1 MANQRKSVLG
11 RGLSA
16 LIPKTAQKEVSIR
29 QGEVGEDRGGVGI
42 VASVEIERIRPNPFQ
57 PRMDFDPQSLD
68 ELSRSIVE
76 KGLIQPITVCR
87 ADDGYQLVSGERRL
101 RAAQRAGLS
110 YIPSYIIDVRTN
122 TELLELALVENIQ
135 REELNPIEIAHAY
148 QRLISE
154 VQLTQEEVAKKVG
167 KDRSTVANFLRLLKL
182 PEKIRDGLRSGKLT
196 MGHARALLSLEN
208 EREQLKLYAKIADG
222 GVTVRN
228 VERSARARKGKA
240 TRHPAHHGVSLHDAE
255 EKLKRTLGTKVKVH
269 AKAGGRGE
277 IVIEYFSADDLERI
291 LELIL
296 EKRHRS

>member
-240 TRHPAHHGVSLHDAE
+240 TRHTPHHGVSLHDAE

>member
-1 MANQRKSVLG
+1 MTNQRKSVLG

-29 QGEVGEDRGGVGI
+29 QGDVGEDPGGVGI
-42 VASVEIERIRPNPFQ
+42 IASIEIDRIGPNPYQ
-57 PRMDFDPQSLD
+57 PRMDFDAASLD
-68 ELSRSIVE
+68 ELSRSITE

-87 ADDGYQLVSGERRL
+87 ADDSYQLVSGERRL

-110 YIPSYIIDVRTN
+110 SIPSYIVDIKTE

-154 VQLTQEEVAKKVG
+154 VQLTQEEVAQRVG

-196 MGHARALLSLEN
+196 MGHARALLGVDN
-208 EREQLKLYAKIADG
+208 ERAQMRLYVKIVDG

-228 VERSARARKGKA
+228 VERSARAKKPKS
-240 TRHPAHHGVSLHDAE
+240 TRHHSGHGASLHDAE
-255 EKLKRTLGTKVKVH
+255 ERLKRSLGTKVKIH
-269 AKAGGRGE
+269 SKAGGRGE
-277 IVIEYFSADDLERI
+277 IVIEYFSADDLERV

-296 EKRHRS
+296 EKRHR